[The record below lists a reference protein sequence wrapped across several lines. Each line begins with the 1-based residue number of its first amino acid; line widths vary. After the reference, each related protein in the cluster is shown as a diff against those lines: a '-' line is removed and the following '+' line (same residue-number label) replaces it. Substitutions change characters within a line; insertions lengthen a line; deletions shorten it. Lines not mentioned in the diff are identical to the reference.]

1 MAGHHRRINKRIRDA
16 PQEKRHQT
24 SREHRRIPHSSD
36 AQPPDD
42 HEAREA
48 VEHEREEKQKVDDR
62 SGCTLSRGIREIT
75 KPHAKRRK
83 ERLGAGSC
91 LSECG
96 DAAGTGN
103 RSFSTE
109 LSRDF
114 IKLRNEFPVL
124 SGIGVVQIGAE
135 PDGLSTAK
143 QGRLRILRNENHG
156 LYSVVSCH
164 SAGICR
170 GMHDA
175 LNLHIGRGIEFFNE
189 LRRPA

>member
-1 MAGHHRRINKRIRDA
+1 M
-16 PQEKRHQT
+16 
-24 SREHRRIPHSSD
+24 
-36 AQPPDD
+36 
-42 HEAREA
+42 
-48 VEHEREEKQKVDDR
+48 EHEREEQQKVDDR
-62 SGCTLSRGIREIT
+62 SGCTLPRWIGKIS
-75 KPHAKRRK
+75 KPHAKGRQ

-96 DAAGTGN
+96 DAAGTGS
-103 RSFSTE
+103 RSFSTK

-114 IKLRNEFPVL
+114 IKLRNESAVL
-124 SGIGVVQIGAE
+124 GGIGVVQIGTE

-164 SAGICR
+164 PAGICR

-175 LNLHIGRGIEFFNE
+175 LNLHIGRGIKFFNQ

>member
-1 MAGHHRRINKRIRDA
+1 M
-16 PQEKRHQT
+16 
-24 SREHRRIPHSSD
+24 
-36 AQPPDD
+36 
-42 HEAREA
+42 
-48 VEHEREEKQKVDDR
+48 EHEREEKQKVDDR

-91 LSECG
+91 LSKCG

-156 LYSVVSCH
+156 LHSVVSRH
-164 SAGICR
+164 SARIRR

-175 LNLHIGRGIEFFNE
+175 LNLHIGRCIKFFNE